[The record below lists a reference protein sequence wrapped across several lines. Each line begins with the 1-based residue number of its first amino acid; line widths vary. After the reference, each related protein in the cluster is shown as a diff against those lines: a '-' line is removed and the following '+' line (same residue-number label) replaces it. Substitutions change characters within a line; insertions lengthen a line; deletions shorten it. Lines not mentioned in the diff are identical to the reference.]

1 MRNVHSESIYVA
13 LPVKSIEHSKTR
25 LSEILEPNERS
36 LLTRTMFMDVISIV
50 QQTQLFSNIVVI
62 SSDREVLKLA
72 KKENLLYLEEHII
85 GLNQAVN
92 QVTKWSKKQGATSLL
107 ILPTDIPLLTIND
120 LVQITSN
127 IEDRQIII
135 APSDNGGTNALL
147 RTPPDIMNSFFGKDS
162 FQKHLINAEKAGLK
176 VQIYQSPTISL
187 DIDTVEDIK
196 RFNERKENTLTHRII
211 EKLDIINRLSYSD
224 GSL

>member
-1 MRNVHSESIYVA
+1 
-13 LPVKSIEHSKTR
+13 VKSIENSKTR
-25 LSEILEPNERS
+25 LSEILKPKERS

-50 QQTQLFSNIVVI
+50 QQTQIFSYIVVI

-72 KKENLLYLEEHII
+72 KKENLFYVEEHLQ

-92 QVTKWSKKQGATSLL
+92 QVTEWCKNNGAASLL
-107 ILPTDIPLLTIND
+107 ILPSDIPLLTRND

-127 IEDRQIII
+127 IEAQQIII
-135 APSDNGGTNALL
+135 APSGNGGTNALL

-162 FQKHLINAEKAGLK
+162 FQRHLINAEKTGLK
-176 VQIYQSPTISL
+176 IQIYQSPTVSL

-196 RFNERKENTLTHRII
+196 RFNEIKGNTLTHSLL
-211 EKLDIINRLSYSD
+211 EKFDIIKRISD
-224 GSL
+224 SNF